1 MAYPRPLF
9 HFCRTRVTPLRTSE
23 ALTVSNF
30 TMSNDPPHGVLLKIA
45 YDGQNYSGLAVQD
58 NAHTVAGEL
67 ENAIRTM
74 DPLASRL
81 RVCSR
86 TDAGVHARGQ
96 YVAFD
101 THLNISMR
109 GWLLGLSGVLAKDV
123 AVLSAARIRPRFEPC
138 KNARSKTYRY
148 SVLQGTIRDPFL
160 EGRCWRVFD
169 PLNHGRMREEA
180 LSLLGTH
187 DFRAFRGTADFRTNT
202 VRTLTNV
209 SISTRPDQPRLLDIV
224 VEGNAFMYHMVRIIS
239 GTLVDVGRGKLAPGA
254 IRRAIASGDRLDLG
268 MTAPAAGL
276 CLDRIELNEHGT
288 DEWPYHLDGA
298 PAEDKPGTESG
309 AVSG

>member
-1 MAYPRPLF
+1 M
-9 HFCRTRVTPLRTSE
+9 SE
-23 ALTVSNF
+23 DAPSK
-30 TMSNDPPHGVLLKIA
+30 DHPYGILLKIA

-74 DPLASRL
+74 DARASRL

-101 THLNISMR
+101 TYLNISMR
-109 GWLLGLSGVLAKDV
+109 GWLLGLSGVLAPDV

-138 KNARSKTYRY
+138 KNARCKTYRY

-160 EGRCWRVFD
+160 EGRCWRIFD
-169 PLNHGRMREEA
+169 RLNHTRMREEA
-180 LSLLGTH
+180 QSLLGTH
-187 DFRAFRGTADFRTNT
+187 DFRAFRGQADFRTHT
-202 VRTLTNV
+202 IRTLTRAQV
-209 SISTRPDQPRLLDIV
+209 TTAPEQPRVLHIT
-224 VEGNAFMYHMVRIIS
+224 VEGNAFMYHMMRIIT

-254 IRRAIASGDRLDLG
+254 IQRAIASGNRLDLG

-276 CLDRIELNEHGT
+276 CLESIVLNEHGT

-298 PAEDKPGTESG
+298 PAEFTEAHES
-309 AVSG
+309 AAAN